1 MGRLSSTFV
10 SYRIISNNND
20 MKKRLFSLFA
30 LAIGLQTVALSQKNE
45 WRDPEVNAVNRAP
58 MHANYFAYE
67 SYDAARTGVKEESDN
82 FLSLN
87 GMWKF
92 NWVRN
97 ADQRPDDFYQLGYN
111 DSAWDELKV
120 PAVWELNGYL
130 CQCRVPME
138 EPIQN

>member
-1 MGRLSSTFV
+1 MRWLL
-10 SYRIISNNND
+10 D
-20 MKKRLFSLFA
+20 CKRLLYP
-30 LAIGLQTVALSQKNE
+30 KNE

-97 ADQRPDDFYQLGYN
+97 ADQRPDDFISWVIMIVRGMN
-111 DSAWDELKV
+111 
-120 PAVWELNGYL
+120 
-130 CQCRVPME
+130 
-138 EPIQN
+138 